1 MPLLFGL
8 KAFGYFTCVSVH
20 RLPPDHFMPARSSPT
35 FRCHCLSCNSSC
47 NLGPD
52 GRPLGK
58 EFPVSQRNAHLVRV
72 KLEQEANEQAR
83 ASAIADIGSA
93 IFASTLADDG
103 PAAKTQPSKF
113 WTSRHQY
120 QQLLS
125 STPDVPICDPSS
137 SVNAIMSGV
146 QRLDALNPPSSIAS
160 ARSATQATRQCPLS
174 DNLNDPVQKQS
185 KRERNH
191 ATKKAH
197 CILDSVSKRA
207 SACLEQ
213 LLHEPSRTGLE
224 TAENEVSLLRSALE
238 NIKRNVPS
246 IEQKKSSLSRLL
258 SQLDSRIAELQSIYP
273 PKNDQPLQYN
283 SGTCSYVPYFSASDN
298 LTDHHFDLP
307 VNRHDSVAQ
316 LTMFIA
322 IVCKVIMGVSRR
334 MGDMMINLL
343 SILVS
348 WAFRDRQGNLGAKQS
363 SILSQIPLTME
374 TVFSKF
380 NLDGQT
386 TTYAVCPKCHYTSM
400 PTLKPGSSIATY
412 PTRCRNRP
420 NPDSEI
426 CNEPLLVTNEDDED
440 MSCSKPLK
448 PFVYPSFHDYIARL
462 LSRSDLENYM
472 DDTCDVLMDSIRQK
486 HQPPKFV
493 TDISQA
499 EFFRTFKGPDGE
511 HLFFDRPDNE
521 GRFAFSLNVDFFN
534 SEGMRV
540 RGPSVSSGIISAA
553 CLNLPLDIRYKP
565 ENMYVCII
573 PGPKEPHLTELNHY
587 LRPLIDDLSTSWE
600 RGVFFTRTGNYPKG
614 RHSRCAI
621 ACAVCDLPAARK
633 LSQSANH
640 NSHFY
645 CTFCNCFH
653 TKTLGRTDFESPDWM
668 RKDITELRKSAEEWK
683 NASTAREQVNLFQ
696 RKGVRWSEM
705 WRLPYWDPTRML
717 VVDTMHCLLEGLAQF
732 QFREVLKLTSA
743 NANAKE
749 IPAPAFSFPFP
760 PPTSAD
766 IPQGMTDNEVKQ
778 VEEIHALLQAT
789 LTGGEDSTMI
799 EANVKLLTSKLERKN
814 MKPLIYVTKGLG
826 IDLKVPGRIS
836 KLRRAEALIEWVSLS
851 IFSRIELN

>member
-1 MPLLFGL
+1 
-8 KAFGYFTCVSVH
+8 
-20 RLPPDHFMPARSSPT
+20 MPARSSPT
-35 FRCHCLSCNSSC
+35 FRCHCSSCNSSC

-58 EFPVSQRNAHLVRV
+58 EFPVSQRNAHLTRV
-72 KLEQEANEQAR
+72 KLEQEANERAHASVIANV
-83 ASAIADIGSA
+83 ASAV
-93 IFASTLADDG
+93 FASTLADDG
-103 PAAKTQPSKF
+103 PTPKTQPSKF
-113 WTSRHQY
+113 WTTRHQY
-120 QQLLS
+120 QLLP
-125 STPDVPICDPSS
+125 STPDVQICDPTS

-146 QRLDALNPPSSIAS
+146 QRLDALNPSSVAS
-160 ARSATQATRQCPLS
+160 TGPVTQVTSRCPLS
-174 DNLNDPVQKQS
+174 DNFNAPLQKQS

-197 CILDSVSKRA
+197 CILDALSKRA
-207 SACLEQ
+207 SACLEH
-213 LLHEPSRTGLE
+213 LLHEPSRTHLE
-224 TAENEVSLLRSALE
+224 TAENEVSRLQSALE
-238 NIKRNVPS
+238 NIKRNTPS
-246 IEQKKSSLSRLL
+246 VEQKKSSLTPLL
-258 SQLDSRIAELQSIYP
+258 SQLDSRIMELKSIYP

-283 SGTCSYVPYFSASDN
+283 SGTCSYVPYFFASDI

-307 VNRHDSVAQ
+307 INHYDSVAQ

-322 IVCKVIMGVSRR
+322 IVCNVIMGVSRR
-334 MGDMMINLL
+334 MGDMIINLL

-348 WAFRDRQGNLGAKQS
+348 WAFRDRQGNLSAKE
-363 SILSQIPLTME
+363 LSTLGQIPLTMA

-400 PTLKPGSSIATY
+400 PTLKPGLSTATY
-412 PTRCRNRP
+412 PTHCGNRP
-420 NPDSEI
+420 NPDSDM
-426 CNEPLLVTNEDDED
+426 CNELLLVTTKDEED

-448 PFVYPSFHDYIARL
+448 PFIYPSFHDYIARL
-462 LSRSDLENYM
+462 LSRSDLENHM
-472 DDTCDVLMDSIRQK
+472 DSTCDVLMDSIRQK

-499 EFFRTFKGPDGE
+499 EFLRTFKGPDGE

-521 GRFAFSLNVDFFN
+521 GRYVFSLNVDFFN
-534 SEGMRV
+534 SEGMSV

-587 LRPLIDDLSTSWE
+587 LRPLIDDLSVSWE
-600 RGVFFTRTGNYPKG
+600 RSVFFSRTANYPKG
-614 RHSRCAI
+614 RHTRCGI

-645 CTFCNCFH
+645 CTVCNCFH

-668 RKDITELRKSAEEWK
+668 RKDVTALRKAAEEWK

-696 RKGVRWSEM
+696 RNGVRWSEM

-717 VVDTMHCLLEGLAQF
+717 VVDLMHCLLEGLAQF
-732 QFREVLKLTSA
+732 HFREVLKLTSA

-749 IPAPAFSFPFP
+749 MPAPAFTFPFS

-766 IPQGMTDNEVKQ
+766 IPEGMTDNEKKQ
-778 VEEIHALLQAT
+778 IEEIHALLQAT
-789 LTGGEDSTMI
+789 VIGGEDSMII
-799 EANVKLLTSKLERKN
+799 EANVKLLTGKLERKN
-814 MKPLIYVTKGLG
+814 MKPLMYVTKGLG
-826 IDLKVPGRIS
+826 VDPKGPGRIS
-836 KLRRAEALIEWVSLS
+836 KLRRAEALTEWVSSS
-851 IFSRIELN
+851 IFSRIELYSYLHSECNTL